1 MKNFFITRNKA
12 YEIRYFNENDEEI
25 NEEDFN
31 AIEGDLEIDED
42 KISVKSLVHINA
54 DDDKISFDYSN
65 S

>member
-1 MKNFFITRNKA
+1 MRNFFITRNKA

-31 AIEGDLEIDED
+31 AIEGDIEIDD
-42 KISVKSLVHINA
+42 KISVKSLVHINS